1 MLFKLLFPYRLSFA
15 LPENPHFMFSM
26 CFLFITAW
34 DLLISLYILFFFVYT
49 YLEDMYL
56 FLFPMHIILYSI
68 KDVIV

>member
-1 MLFKLLFPYRLSFA
+1 MGIEDVWPSQMNNHIFAISPEYGYMWASDYRVA
-15 LPENPHFMFSM
+15 
-26 CFLFITAW
+26 
-34 DLLISLYILFFFVYT
+34 FVYT

>member
-1 MLFKLLFPYRLSFA
+1 MGFVDKSLHP
-15 LPENPHFMFSM
+15 
-26 CFLFITAW
+26 FL
-34 DLLISLYILFFFVYT
+34 FVYT